1 MLVMKEELNKLG
13 QTEEEFLK
21 EYDPTEYDR
30 PSVTVDIVVF
40 SLTETDPIRLSVL
53 MIKRGNHPH
62 INKWALPG
70 GFVDM
75 DESLEDA
82 ARRELF
88 EETDVRDAMLLELAP
103 FSDPKRDPRT
113 RIITFAYYA
122 LMPMGS
128 VKPAAG
134 DDASDAKLF
143 ILNSSIQNNNGQS
156 MLKLY
161 LANENISIRA
171 LLSKKGDDMGANIDS
186 KMRIVDGSE
195 IAGDHALIIGRSIER
210 LRSLPP
216 SKVIIPM
223 LPKSFTKTMYQQ
235 AKAAVYGRL

>member
-1 MLVMKEELNKLG
+1 MKKELNQQG
-13 QTEEEFLK
+13 QTEEEFLQA
-21 EYDPTEYDR
+21 YDPAAYDR
-30 PSVTVDIVVF
+30 PCVTVDIVIF
-40 SLTETDPIRLSVL
+40 SLTETDPIKLSVL

-75 DESLEDA
+75 NESLEDA

-88 EETDVRDAMLLELAP
+88 EETKVSDAKLLELAP
-103 FSDPKRDPRT
+103 FSDPNRDPRT

-128 VKPAAG
+128 VKPTAG

-143 ILNSSIQNNNGQS
+143 SLDSSIQNNNGQS
-156 MLKLY
+156 MLKLH

-171 LLSKKGDDMGANIDS
+171 LLSQKNDDACINIDS

-235 AKAAVYGRL
+235 AKAAVYGR

>member
-1 MLVMKEELNKLG
+1 MSKELNQQG
-13 QTEEEFLK
+13 QTEEEFLQA
-21 EYDPTEYDR
+21 YDPSAYDR
-30 PSVTVDIVVF
+30 PCVTVDIVIF
-40 SLTETDPIRLSVL
+40 SLTETDPIKLGIL
-53 MIKRGNHPH
+53 MIKRANHPH

-75 DESLEDA
+75 NESLEDA

-88 EETDVRDAMLLELAP
+88 EETNVSDAKLLELAP

-128 VKPAAG
+128 VNPDAG

-143 ILNSSIQNNNGQS
+143 TLDSSIQNNNGQVI
-156 MLKLY
+156 LKLHF
-161 LANENISIRA
+161 ANENISTRA
-171 LLSKKGDDMGANIDS
+171 LLSKKDDEMGINSDS
-186 KMRIVDGSE
+186 KMRIIDGSE
-195 IAGDHALIIGRSIER
+195 IAGDHALIIGRSIQR

-216 SKVIIPM
+216 SKVIPAM
-223 LPKSFTKTMYQQ
+223 LPKSFTKTMYEQ
-235 AKAAVYGRL
+235 AKVAVYGR